1 MQFKGTV
8 LKEETR
14 VADGVEYVTVTLLED
29 SPTPLLQM
37 VDYSLSLEERV
48 HKGKLMGKK
57 ITIEVHNFRSIF
69 AGRPQAT
76 GKLLEIPNGK

>member
-1 MQFKGTV
+1 MQIQATV

-14 VADGVEYVTVTLLED
+14 VADGVEYVTVTCLED

-57 ITIEVHNFRSIF
+57 IKIQVDNFRSIF
-69 AGRPQAT
+69 AGCQQAT
-76 GKLLEIPNGK
+76 GTL